1 MDVSRSK
8 QWWLWMVLGVVMLA
22 VGISAWW
29 GTASAQEEVRVVY
42 VYSDSCGYCTEFG
55 PTFEKVVQAYPPDW
69 IQRLDIHKQKE
80 LDEASRLG
88 AEATP
93 TVFVVEQGKVIDKL
107 EGAVPENTLRSFL
120 QRNLNQTLSKNG

>member
-1 MDVSRSK
+1 MEMSRSRL
-8 QWWLWMVLGVVMLA
+8 WWLWIALGVVMLA
-22 VGISAWW
+22 VGISAW
-29 GTASAQEEVRVVY
+29 GTASAHEVRVVY
-42 VYSDSCGYCTEFG
+42 VYSDSCGYCKEFG
-55 PTFEKVVQAYPPDW
+55 PTFEKVVKTYPPEM

-93 TVFVVEQGKVIDKL
+93 TVFVVEKGKVVDKL

-120 QRNLNQTLSKNG
+120 QRSQNQTLSKNG

>member
-8 QWWLWMVLGVVMLA
+8 QWWLWTALGIVMLA
-22 VGISAWW
+22 VGISAW
-29 GTASAQEEVRVVY
+29 GTASAQDVRVVY

-55 PTFEKVVQAYPPDW
+55 PTFERVVKEYPSEM

-93 TVFVVEQGKVIDKL
+93 TVFVVEQDKVVDKL
-107 EGAVPENTLRSFL
+107 EGAVPEHTLRSFL

>member
-1 MDVSRSK
+1 MDLSRIK
-8 QWWLWMVLGVVMLA
+8 QWWLWIALGAVIFA
-22 VGISAWW
+22 VGISAW
-29 GTASAQEEVRVVY
+29 GTASAHEVRVVY

-55 PTFEKVVQAYPPDW
+55 PTFERVVKAYPPEM

-93 TVFVVEQGKVIDKL
+93 TVFVVEKGKVVDKL
-107 EGAVPENTLRSFL
+107 EGAVPENMLRSFL
-120 QRNLNQTLSKNG
+120 QRNLEQTLSKNG

>member
-1 MDVSRSK
+1 M
-8 QWWLWMVLGVVMLA
+8 LGVVMLA

-29 GTASAQEEVRVVY
+29 GTASAHEVRVVY

-55 PTFEKVVQAYPPDW
+55 PTFEKVVKEYPPEM
-69 IQRLDIHKQKE
+69 IQRLDIHEQKE

-93 TVFVVEQGKVIDKL
+93 TVFVVEKGKVVDRL

>member
-8 QWWLWMVLGVVMLA
+8 QWWLWIVLGVVMLA

-29 GTASAQEEVRVVY
+29 GTVSAQEVTVVY

-55 PTFEKVVQAYPPDW
+55 PTFEKVVQEYPPEM
-69 IQRLDIHKQKE
+69 IQRLDIHEQKE

-93 TVFVVEQGKVIDKL
+93 TVFVVEQGKVIDRL

>member
-8 QWWLWMVLGVVMLA
+8 QWWLWIAFGVVMLA
-22 VGISAWW
+22 VGISAW
-29 GTASAQEEVRVVY
+29 GTARAHEVRVVY

-55 PTFEKVVQAYPPDW
+55 PTFERVVKTYPPEM
-69 IQRLDIHKQKE
+69 IQRLDIHKQTE

-93 TVFVVEQGKVIDKL
+93 TVFVVEKGKVVNKL

>member
-1 MDVSRSK
+1 MRRSK
-8 QWWLWMVLGVVMLA
+8 QWWLWIALGVVMLA
-22 VGISAWW
+22 VGISAW
-29 GTASAQEEVRVVY
+29 GTASEVRVVY
-42 VYSDSCGYCTEFG
+42 VYSDGCGYCTEFG
-55 PTFEKVVQAYPPDW
+55 PTFERVVKAYPPEM

-93 TVFVVEQGKVIDKL
+93 TVFVVEKGKVVDKL

-120 QRNLNQTLSKNG
+120 QRNINQTLFENG

>member
-8 QWWLWMVLGVVMLA
+8 QWWLWIALGVIMLA
-22 VGISAWW
+22 VGISAW
-29 GTASAQEEVRVVY
+29 GTASAHEVRVVY
-42 VYSDSCGYCTEFG
+42 VYSDSCVYCTEFG
-55 PTFEKVVQAYPPDW
+55 PTFERVMKSYPPEM

-93 TVFVVEQGKVIDKL
+93 TVFVVEKGKVVDKL

>member
-1 MDVSRSK
+1 MSGSK
-8 QWWLWMVLGVVMLA
+8 RWWLWIVLGVVMLA
-22 VGISAWW
+22 VGISACW
-29 GTASAQEEVRVVY
+29 GTASAHEVRVVY

-69 IQRLDIHKQKE
+69 IQRLDIHEQKE

>member
-1 MDVSRSK
+1 MSRSK
-8 QWWLWMVLGVVMLA
+8 QWWLWIVLGVVMLA
-22 VGISAWW
+22 VGISAW
-29 GTASAQEEVRVVY
+29 GTASAQEVRVVY

-55 PTFEKVVQAYPPDW
+55 PTFERVVKAYPPEM

-88 AEATP
+88 AEVTP
-93 TVFVVEQGKVIDKL
+93 TVFVVEKGKVVEKL

>member
-8 QWWLWMVLGVVMLA
+8 QWWLWIVLGVVMLA

-29 GTASAQEEVRVVY
+29 GTASAQEVRVVY
-42 VYSDSCGYCTEFG
+42 VYSESCGYCTEFG
-55 PTFEKVVQAYPPDW
+55 PTFERVVKAYPPDW

-93 TVFVVEQGKVIDKL
+93 TVFVVEQGKVVDKL

>member
-1 MDVSRSK
+1 MR
-8 QWWLWMVLGVVMLA
+8 WWLWIALGVVMLA
-22 VGISAWW
+22 VGISAW
-29 GTASAQEEVRVVY
+29 GTASAHEARVVY
-42 VYSDSCGYCTEFG
+42 VYSDSCGYCKEFG
-55 PTFEKVVQAYPPDW
+55 PTFEKVVKTYPPEM

-93 TVFVVEQGKVIDKL
+93 TVFVVEKGKVVDKL

>member
-1 MDVSRSK
+1 MDVRRSK
-8 QWWLWMVLGVVMLA
+8 QWWLWIAFGVVMLA
-22 VGISAWW
+22 VGISAW
-29 GTASAQEEVRVVY
+29 GTASAHEVRVVY

-55 PTFEKVVQAYPPDW
+55 PTFERAVKAYPPEM

-93 TVFVVEQGKVIDKL
+93 TVFVVEKGKVVDKL
-107 EGAVPENTLRSFL
+107 EGAVSENTLRSFL
-120 QRNLNQTLSKNG
+120 QRNLNQTLSENG

>member
-1 MDVSRSK
+1 MSRSK
-8 QWWLWMVLGVVMLA
+8 QWWLWIVLGVVMLA
-22 VGISAWW
+22 LAISAWW
-29 GTASAQEEVRVVY
+29 GAASAREEVRVVY

-55 PTFEKVVQAYPPDW
+55 PTFEKVVQEYPPEM

-93 TVFVVEQGKVIDKL
+93 TIFVVEQGKVIDKL

>member
-1 MDVSRSK
+1 MDLSRIK
-8 QWWLWMVLGVVMLA
+8 QWWLWIALGAVIFA
-22 VGISAWW
+22 VGISAW
-29 GTASAQEEVRVVY
+29 GIASAHEVRVVY

-55 PTFEKVVQAYPPDW
+55 PTFERVVKAYPPEM

-93 TVFVVEQGKVIDKL
+93 TVFVVEKGKVVDKL
-107 EGAVPENTLRSFL
+107 EGAVPENMLRSFL
-120 QRNLNQTLSKNG
+120 QRNLEQTLSKNG

>member
-1 MDVSRSK
+1 MRRSK
-8 QWWLWMVLGVVMLA
+8 QWWLWIALGVVMLA
-22 VGISAWW
+22 VGISAW
-29 GTASAQEEVRVVY
+29 GTASAHEVRVVY

-55 PTFEKVVQAYPPDW
+55 PTFERVVKAYPPEM

-93 TVFVVEQGKVIDKL
+93 TVFVVEKGKVVNKL
-107 EGAVPENTLRSFL
+107 EGAVPENALRSFL
-120 QRNLNQTLSKNG
+120 QRNLNQTLFENG